1 MLGHSIAMHCICKDL
16 LPAKKLLRLTLS
28 GARLTVSE
36 RLFLLFFNKS
46 ERLVGN
52 RVAPI
57 SGIKG
62 SDSGGGPAP
71 RHSIIYTAPFSS
83 FHFFGNLFAETDR
96 KVNFCKGL
104 SALRCQSSVFR

>member
-1 MLGHSIAMHCICKDL
+1 M
-16 LPAKKLLRLTLS
+16 
-28 GARLTVSE
+28 
-36 RLFLLFFNKS
+36 S

-83 FHFFGNLFAETDR
+83 FHFFGSFSLRLTERSTFAKGSVHGGARVQFSDED
-96 KVNFCKGL
+96 CKWSTEMVQWRWEGGI
-104 SALRCQSSVFR
+104 

>member
-1 MLGHSIAMHCICKDL
+1 M
-16 LPAKKLLRLTLS
+16 
-28 GARLTVSE
+28 
-36 RLFLLFFNKS
+36 S

-71 RHSIIYTAPFSS
+71 RHSIIHTAFLS
-83 FHFFGNLFAETDR
+83 FHFFGRFLLRLSERSTFA
-96 KVNFCKGL
+96 KGTEVPEYGL
-104 SALRCQSSVFR
+104 QMKIVSGALRWFSRNGRVGFRKLRLRAGHQI

>member
-1 MLGHSIAMHCICKDL
+1 MLGHSIDMHCICKDL
-16 LPAKKLLRLTLS
+16 LLAKKLLRLTLS
-28 GARLTVSE
+28 GARLTV
-36 RLFLLFFNKS
+36 S

-83 FHFFGNLFAETDR
+83 FHFCEA
-96 KVNFCKGL
+96 FC
-104 SALRCQSSVFR
+104 

>member
-1 MLGHSIAMHCICKDL
+1 MPELYSL
-16 LPAKKLLRLTLS
+16 LLRWATQFAKKLLRLTLS

-36 RLFLLFFNKS
+36 ILFFTLFLS

-83 FHFFGNLFAETDR
+83 FHFFGSFFAETDR